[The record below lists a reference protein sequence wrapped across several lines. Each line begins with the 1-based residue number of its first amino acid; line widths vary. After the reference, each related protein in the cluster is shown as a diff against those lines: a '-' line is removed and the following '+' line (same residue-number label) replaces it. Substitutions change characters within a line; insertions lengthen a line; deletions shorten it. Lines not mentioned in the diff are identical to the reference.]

1 MWLTGSRAGAGHHI
15 VEPHKK
21 VKIQRTRKTMNE
33 RISRINDYAK
43 FKADAKEIFTALSEK
58 DPSHKRL
65 HELFSLCICPGGSMG
80 GVSEKEVEVFYGN
93 RPIGTE
99 TTIGPDFNVVK
110 KTEIARGAMLAY
122 FRTDD
127 GHVICNLYPAKSE
140 NQNPIEEIFLLDYI
154 KNPSQLKAKA
164 ESHWK
169 MFISCMEST
178 CIDGNPNF
186 GHKLRYF
193 YVTNFKEFV
202 VGGILQPRKVT
213 TMLKEISKYVLTI
226 WLSGFLILIFTLV
239 KANID
244 NKENERKARQM
255 QQTIENLSKR
265 AENIEESLKTSNHLL
280 QGIIDGQKLA
290 KPPQKP

>member
-1 MWLTGSRAGAGHHI
+1 
-15 VEPHKK
+15 
-21 VKIQRTRKTMNE
+21 MNG

-58 DPSHKRL
+58 DSSHKRL
-65 HELFSLCICPGGSMG
+65 HDLFPLCICPGGSMG
-80 GVSEKEVEVFYGN
+80 GVSEKEIEIFYGN

-99 TTIGPDFNVVK
+99 TTIRQDFNVEK
-110 KTEIARGAMLAY
+110 KTETARGAMLAY

-140 NQNPIEEIFLLDYI
+140 NQNPIEEIFLLDYV
-154 KNPSQLKAKA
+154 KSPSQLKAKA

-169 MFISCMEST
+169 MFMACMEST

-193 YVTNFKEFV
+193 YITNFKEAV
-202 VGGILQPRKVT
+202 VGKILQPRKFT
-213 TMLKEISKYVLTI
+213 AMLKEVSKYVLTI
-226 WLSGFLILIFTLV
+226 GLSGFLILIFTLV

-244 NKENERKARQM
+244 TKENDRKASQM

-265 AENIEESLKTSNHLL
+265 AEHIEESLNTSNHLL
-280 QGIIDGQKLA
+280 QEIVNGQKLV
-290 KPPQKP
+290 KSPQKP